1 MNKSVLTKDLFSY
14 LPPYLDELFAQCE
27 YPWQILPKI
36 KECAKALLASGI
48 QGYSLIADGVLAGE
62 NVTIAPTAT
71 IIGPCIIGEG
81 TEVRPGAY
89 IRGNVIIGKNCV
101 VGNSSELKNC
111 ILLDFSQVPHY
122 NYIGDSVLGIH
133 SHLGA
138 GAICSNLKAD
148 GSNVVVRGDISYD
161 TGLRK
166 MGAILADDADV
177 GCGCVLNPGT
187 VIGRGTSVYP
197 LTSVRGVVASGCI
210 VKSAD
215 NIVVR
220 R

>member
-48 QGYSLIADGVLAGE
+48 EGYSLIADDVLVAE
-62 NVTIAPTAT
+62 KVNIAPTAT

-111 ILLDFSQVPHY
+111 ILLDFCQVPHY
-122 NYIGDSVLGIH
+122 NYIGDSVLGNH
-133 SHLGA
+133 SHMGA
-138 GAICSNLKAD
+138 GAICSNLKSD
-148 GSNVVVRGDISYD
+148 GSNVVVRGDVSYD

>member
-48 QGYSLIADGVLAGE
+48 QGYGLIADSVLAGE

-71 IIGPCIIGEG
+71 IIAPCIIGEG

-111 ILLDFSQVPHY
+111 ILLDFCQVPHY
-122 NYIGDSVLGIH
+122 NYIGDSVLGNH
-133 SHLGA
+133 SHMGA

>member
-1 MNKSVLTKDLFSY
+1 MLTKDLFSY

-27 YPWQILPKI
+27 YPWQMLPKI

-48 QGYSLIADGVLAGE
+48 EGYSLIADDVLVAE
-62 NVTIAPTAT
+62 KVNIAPTAT

-111 ILLDFSQVPHY
+111 ILLDFCQVPHY
-122 NYIGDSVLGIH
+122 NYIGDSVLGNH
-133 SHLGA
+133 SHMGA
-138 GAICSNLKAD
+138 GAICSNLKSD
-148 GSNVVVRGDISYD
+148 GSNVVVRGDVSYD

-210 VKSAD
+210 VKSTD

>member
-1 MNKSVLTKDLFSY
+1 MLTKDLFSY

-48 QGYSLIADGVLAGE
+48 EGYSLIADDVLVAE
-62 NVTIAPTAT
+62 KVNIAPTAT

-111 ILLDFSQVPHY
+111 ILLDFCQVPHY
-122 NYIGDSVLGIH
+122 NYIGDSVLGNH
-133 SHLGA
+133 SHMGA
-138 GAICSNLKAD
+138 GAICSNLKSD
-148 GSNVVVRGDISYD
+148 GSNVVVRGDVSYD

>member
-1 MNKSVLTKDLFSY
+1 MLTKDLFSY
-14 LPPYLDELFAQCE
+14 LPPYLDELFAQCQ

-48 QGYSLIADGVLAGE
+48 EGYSLIADDVLVAE
-62 NVTIAPTAT
+62 KVNIAPTAT

-111 ILLDFSQVPHY
+111 ILLDFCQVPHY
-122 NYIGDSVLGIH
+122 NYIGDSVLGNH
-133 SHLGA
+133 SHMGA
-138 GAICSNLKAD
+138 GAICSNLKSD
-148 GSNVVVRGDISYD
+148 GSNVVVRGDVSYD

>member
-1 MNKSVLTKDLFSY
+1 MLTKDLFSY

-36 KECAKALLASGI
+36 KECDKALLASGI
-48 QGYSLIADGVLAGE
+48 KGYSLIADDVLVAE
-62 NVTIAPTAT
+62 NVNIAPTAT

-111 ILLDFSQVPHY
+111 ILLDFCQVPHY
-122 NYIGDSVLGIH
+122 NYIGDSVLGNH
-133 SHLGA
+133 SHMGA
-138 GAICSNLKAD
+138 GAICSNLKSD
-148 GSNVVVRGDISYD
+148 GSNVVVRGDVSYD